1 VSLKFPTTRPDER
14 EIIEPDDLN
23 KNLRQFTDEI
33 NGNLTHENLAQD
45 VQFQSKYFEDETF
58 TQTYQSS
65 FTDDTNWGD
74 SSSAFHCSKQHVG
87 YIRVDKNGNKMPSI
101 EFIAERDGYIIVD
114 FMFSMTWSGTGII
127 SEEQTEQLLV
137 RRNLAVIREMYIACA
152 YPEEVG
158 EGTLAPGGW
167 TGIGGTSTGYGGDP
181 ITGYISRTGSYVS
194 TDLRGVDFP
203 QGKWWAIPFDRFA
216 ARARVVCNGVE
227 VCESGWLFN
236 GTDRNSAFIT
246 GVIPVRSGRN
256 EIKAEISAA
265 MLQSIYGANTGVRAK
280 TGESGDQAT
289 GRFFPNSF
297 YSSRNVAHPLPKTRR
312 LTISQSDAFNGDKR
326 GTVAIQTGMDCFVH
340 AANMIVQ
347 FRKA

>member
-23 KNLRQFTDEI
+23 KNLRQFTDEL

-45 VQFQSKYFEDETF
+45 VKFPSKYFEDDTF

-65 FTDDTNWGD
+65 FTDDTNWDD

-87 YIRVDKNGNKMPSI
+87 YIRVDENGNKMPSI

-114 FMFSMTWSGTGII
+114 FMFSMTWRGTGII

-137 RRNLAVIREMYIACA
+137 YREYPVKRETYIACA

-158 EGTLAPGGW
+158 EGKLAPGGW

-181 ITGYISRTGSYVS
+181 IVGNIGRTGASPK
-194 TDLRGVDFP
+194 TTLRGVDFP
-203 QGKWWAIPFDRFA
+203 QGKWWAIPFDYFA

-265 MLQSIYGANTGVRAK
+265 MLQSIYGSNVGVRSKTGVS
-280 TGESGDQAT
+280 GEQST

-297 YSSRNVAHPLPKTRR
+297 YSSRDVAHPLPKTRR
-312 LTISQSDAFNGDKR
+312 LTIEQADANNGDKR
-326 GTVAIQTGMDCFVH
+326 GTVAIQTGMDCLVH